1 MLVSSFCASRP
12 RDATRRMSR
21 ERAALRSS
29 VAAATPRRFSPRGAA
44 SSTSRRDAAA
54 PRGGRRAAAAAQHQL
69 RRSSISSVA
78 AAGQQQQA
86 TAVSRDDERSTVA
99 FLLKPMRAST
109 LCATVKGFVA
119 MALSMI
125 GLGMSSPTF
134 LSAAGYASSP
144 SAPAPI
150 GR

>member
-12 RDATRRMSR
+12 RAATRRMSR

-29 VAAATPRRFSPRGAA
+29 VAAATPRRFSPRGTA

-99 FLLKPMRAST
+99 FLLKPMRAT